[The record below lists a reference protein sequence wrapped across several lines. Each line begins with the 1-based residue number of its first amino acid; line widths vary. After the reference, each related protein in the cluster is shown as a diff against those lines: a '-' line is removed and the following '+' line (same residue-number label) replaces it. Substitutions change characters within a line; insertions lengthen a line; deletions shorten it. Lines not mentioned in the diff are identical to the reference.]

1 MAEAKLWITMIGNFL
16 MYRNVGKL
24 MYLWN
29 SNPDRSSL
37 ATQMVKKLPAMQETW
52 VWSLGWEDSMEKGTA
67 THSSILVWRI
77 SWTEEPGR
85 LQSMGSQ
92 RYICMYIY
100 ILYIYILSHDY
111 PSSLTSIVNTMAETN
126 ILKRYWLEKRMPELE
141 DEWMCKWTSDEWM
154 SKQI

>member
-77 SWTEEPGR
+77 PWTEKPGR
-85 LQSMGSQ
+85 LQSMGPQ
-92 RYICMYIY
+92 RVGQDWVAFTFTFLKCSDIANKAYCSSWEFQDSENDDVEKSFMFGQHFLTAQRFQI
-100 ILYIYILSHDY
+100 ILH
-111 PSSLTSIVNTMAETN
+111 
-126 ILKRYWLEKRMPELE
+126 K
-141 DEWMCKWTSDEWM
+141 
-154 SKQI
+154 